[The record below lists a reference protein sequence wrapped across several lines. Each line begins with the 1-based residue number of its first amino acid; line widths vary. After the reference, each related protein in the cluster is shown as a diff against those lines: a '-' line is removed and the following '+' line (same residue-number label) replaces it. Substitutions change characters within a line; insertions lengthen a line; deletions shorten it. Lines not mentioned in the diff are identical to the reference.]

1 MWCAW
6 YSELAG
12 PVTVCSEPP
21 SPYGRTEVQD
31 RGRLGEGALPFF
43 VFGGCSLRVCWM
55 LFVLQEQEQEQE
67 RRGQRAEAPPS
78 LARASCSV
86 HFRRPPCR
94 RGRVAF
100 RASLKLLLPLPPLSL
115 VLFPFPALPP
125 SPLCPWHRAEQP
137 SRNCRRPDVTRST
150 KPAGRV

>member
-21 SPYGRTEVQD
+21 SPYGRTEVQ
-31 RGRLGEGALPFF
+31 
-43 VFGGCSLRVCWM
+43 
-55 LFVLQEQEQEQE
+55 QEQE